1 MWVQGEAALIADS
14 LDDVDI
20 LAAAG
25 KLLRYKMSYKENR
38 REGFY
43 YFNVL
48 EQLQS

>member
-14 LDDVDI
+14 LEDVDI

-38 REGFY
+38 IEKVFITLTY
-43 YFNVL
+43 
-48 EQLQS
+48 